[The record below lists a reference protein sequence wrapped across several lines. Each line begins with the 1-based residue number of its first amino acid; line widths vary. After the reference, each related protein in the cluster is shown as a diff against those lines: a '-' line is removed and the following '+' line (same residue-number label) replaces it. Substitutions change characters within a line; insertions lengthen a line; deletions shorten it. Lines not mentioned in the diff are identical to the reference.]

1 MANILLMGWDIVHGN
16 ILLHGWRMSD
26 VSFYPTELVQYALLE
41 SVLGLHMTTAHVA
54 AAMTYTLAV
63 LLVILL
69 ARGGASGPEALAR
82 TLIAGGIM
90 VAPQLSA
97 GVYAVD
103 LAVGHIGT
111 SVPLLLGWL
120 LVDRAARAWWVPVLT
135 AVILAWVLVA
145 DPIALITGLAPLALV
160 AGGRFCW
167 PLVRRRQAGRPE
179 PDWYDAALAAA
190 AVAAYPLAWVAS
202 RLLRALGG
210 YVVSP
215 LPVHWRPFAEL
226 PAAAPALWRVLDL
239 FGADFHGMRAGIPLI
254 LAVAHLV
261 SVVLVIAALGL
272 VAGRRSRGV
281 PLVAA
286 VLAAGIVLNLA
297 LYLGTLASTQGAHEI
312 AIVLPYAA
320 ALAGR
325 VLAAPLR
332 DAARTGAKAQT
343 AGRACA
349 AAGVV
354 VLCGYLAGF
363 GYELTFPSSP
373 PANSA
378 LASWL
383 LAHGLR
389 AGVAPYWQASSV
401 TVDTGNQVTVR
412 AVTGSLSPYLWMADT
427 AWYDPEASQPNFL
440 ILPAPP
446 ESTLASLRKRFGPA
460 AHEYQVD
467 GYRVLAW
474 NRNLLRTPLFLPGR
488 VGVLR
493 HHDDRAAGVAGQP
506 ARHRAD
512 QVVPE
517 VPGRADHERVGAELG
532 RDRGEL
538 PRRAAAP
545 GAHVNLEL
553 ARVGRLVKL
562 AEQPPLQRVRVPQQ
576 AHHLAGQRLAVDAGR
591 RHVDHEQRPVE
602 PPRHPGGVGEGV
614 AGGTRPVVPGDDGV
628 RQGDGAWLRDVLER
642 LRAHPVLLA
651 TALGPPLAWRA
662 LIRGRLV
669 HLRVLAAT
677 GGQYFCYSKY
687 PLTS

>member
-16 ILLHGWRMSD
+16 ILLHGWHMSD

-54 AAMTYTLAV
+54 AAMTYTLVV
-63 LLVILL
+63 LLVVLL

-120 LVDRAARAWWVPVLT
+120 LLDRAARAWWVPVLT

-160 AGGRFCW
+160 AGCRFCW
-167 PLVRRRQAGRPE
+167 PLVRRRQAGWRE
-179 PDWYDAALAAA
+179 LDWYEAALAVA
-190 AVAAYPLAWVAS
+190 AVVAYALAWVAS
-202 RLLRALGG
+202 LLLRALGG

-215 LPVHWRPFAEL
+215 LPVHWRPFAGL

-239 FGADFHGMRAGIPLI
+239 FGADFHGMRAGIPLP

-261 SVVLVIAALGL
+261 SVVLVIAALGR
-272 VAGRRSRGV
+272 VAVRRRRGV
-281 PLVAA
+281 PLADQ

-297 LYLGTLASTQGAHEI
+297 LYLGTMASTQGAHEI

-325 VLAAPLR
+325 MLAAPLR
-332 DAARTGAKAQT
+332 DAAKTGAKAET

-389 AGVAPYWQASSV
+389 SGVAAYWQSSSV

-427 AWYDPEASQPNFL
+427 AWYDPEVSKPNFMVL
-440 ILPAPP
+440 QAP
-446 ESTLASLRKRFGPA
+446 SRSALASLRGRFGPA

-467 GYRVLAW
+467 GYTVLTW
-474 NRNLLRTPLFLPGR
+474 NRNLLRTPLFLPWPRSPSIQEHQKEGNST
-488 VGVLR
+488 
-493 HHDDRAAGVAGQP
+493 
-506 ARHRAD
+506 ARR
-512 QVVPE
+512 
-517 VPGRADHERVGAELG
+517 
-532 RDRGEL
+532 
-538 PRRAAAP
+538 
-545 GAHVNLEL
+545 
-553 ARVGRLVKL
+553 
-562 AEQPPLQRVRVPQQ
+562 
-576 AHHLAGQRLAVDAGR
+576 
-591 RHVDHEQRPVE
+591 
-602 PPRHPGGVGEGV
+602 
-614 AGGTRPVVPGDDGV
+614 
-628 RQGDGAWLRDVLER
+628 
-642 LRAHPVLLA
+642 
-651 TALGPPLAWRA
+651 
-662 LIRGRLV
+662 
-669 HLRVLAAT
+669 
-677 GGQYFCYSKY
+677 
-687 PLTS
+687 